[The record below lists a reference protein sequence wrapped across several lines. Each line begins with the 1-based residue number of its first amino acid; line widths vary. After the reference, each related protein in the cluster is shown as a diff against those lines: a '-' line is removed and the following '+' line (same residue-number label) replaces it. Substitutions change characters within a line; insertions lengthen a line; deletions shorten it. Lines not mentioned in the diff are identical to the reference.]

1 MSFRAAWF
9 AWSLWALS
17 VLMLPAVVVQV
28 ALGWVGP
35 TDLPFAVGFAALQ
48 LGAATTGAVI
58 GSRLPGNA
66 VGWIFLAM
74 GLLMGVLFVAGSYA
88 ELGLAG
94 PGEPSPGAVF
104 AAWMGSWI
112 FIPAAFGLPMFLLL
126 LFPTGRFL
134 TRRWRLAGWFLG
146 STVAFAAVV
155 KAFRPGGISR
165 GLQNPFAPGG
175 ALGEALDVLD
185 TVTDVLALPAFALA
199 VAGLVVRV
207 RTSRG
212 IERQQLKWFT
222 YAAALVAG
230 GLATSILIPD
240 GPFADLAFLVG
251 LLALAGLP
259 IAAGMAILRHRLYD
273 IDVVINRTL
282 VYGLL
287 TVSLAL
293 VYVGSVVTLQ
303 YVFRLLSGGSS
314 QLVIVGSTLAIAT
327 LFNPLRRR
335 IQDFVDRRFYRSKYD
350 AAKTLEEFGAT
361 LREETDL
368 KQLKADLLS
377 VVRETMQPAHVSLW
391 LREGGNTGGREGGNR

>member
-1 MSFRAAWF
+1 
-9 AWSLWALS
+9 
-17 VLMLPAVVVQV
+17 
-28 ALGWVGP
+28 
-35 TDLPFAVGFAALQ
+35 
-48 LGAATTGAVI
+48 
-58 GSRLPGNA
+58 
-66 VGWIFLAM
+66 M

-104 AAWMGSWI
+104 AAWVGSWI

-146 STVAFAAVV
+146 CIVTFAALV
-155 KAFRPGGISR
+155 KALRPGGISR

-175 ALGEALDVLD
+175 ELGEALAVLD
-185 TVTDVLALPAFALA
+185 FVTDVLALPAFALA
-199 VAGLVVRV
+199 VAGLIVRV
-207 RTSRG
+207 KRSRG

-230 GLATSILIPD
+230 GLGISILIPD
-240 GPFADLAFLVG
+240 GPFADLGFLIG

-287 TVSLAL
+287 TVSLVL

-303 YVFRLLSGGSS
+303 YVFRLLSGGGS
-314 QLVIVGSTLAIAT
+314 QLVIVASTLAIAA

-335 IQDFVDRRFYRSKYD
+335 FQMFVDRRFYRNKYD
-350 AAKTLEEFGAT
+350 AAKTLQAYSAK
-361 LREETDL
+361 LRDETDL
-368 KQLKADLLS
+368 ETLNGELLA
-377 VVRETMQPAHVSLW
+377 VVNDTVRPEHVSLW
-391 LREGGNTGGREGGNR
+391 LRPSGEPLEDGR

>member
-1 MSFRAAWF
+1 MSFRAAWL
-9 AWSLWALS
+9 AWSVWVLS

-74 GLLMGVLFVAGSYA
+74 GFLMGILFVAGSYA

-94 PGEPSPGAVF
+94 PGDPSPGAVF
-104 AAWMGSWI
+104 AAWVGAWI

-126 LFPTGRFL
+126 LFPNGRFL
-134 TRRWRLAGWFLG
+134 SRRWRLAGWFLG
-146 STVAFAAVV
+146 FTVTFAAVV
-155 KAFRPGGISR
+155 RAFRPGGISH
-165 GLQNPFAPGG
+165 GLQNPLAPGG
-175 ALGEALDVLD
+175 ALGEALGVLD
-185 TVTDVLALPAFALA
+185 TVTDVLALPAFVLA
-199 VAGLVVRV
+199 VAGLVVRL
-207 RTSRG
+207 RRSRG

-230 GLATSILIPD
+230 GLATSIMIPD
-240 GPFADLAFLVG
+240 GALADLAFLIG

-293 VYVGSVVTLQ
+293 VYVGSVVSLQ
-303 YVFRLLSGGSS
+303 YLFRALSGGGS
-314 QLVIVGSTLAIAT
+314 QLIIVASTLAIAA

-335 IQDFVDRRFYRSKYD
+335 FQAFVDRRFYRSKYD
-350 AAKTLEEFGAT
+350 ARKTLEEFGAK
-361 LREETDL
+361 LRDETDL
-368 KQLKADLLS
+368 EQLNAELVG
-377 VVRETMQPAHVSLW
+377 VVRETMQPEHVSLW
-391 LREGGNTGGREGGNR
+391 LRRPGERSL